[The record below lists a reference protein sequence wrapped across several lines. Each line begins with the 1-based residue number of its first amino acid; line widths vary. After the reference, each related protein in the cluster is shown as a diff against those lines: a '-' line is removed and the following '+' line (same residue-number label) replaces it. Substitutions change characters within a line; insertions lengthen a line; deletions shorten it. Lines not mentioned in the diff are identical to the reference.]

1 MENQA
6 QSKMRFTT
14 VQLGGPVSFMGVTAG
29 IRMRVTYRSRNDS
42 GGGREGFV
50 LTGHA
55 LVGPGM
61 LNTRVI
67 PSREGMQNLF
77 HTQTAGVDVL
87 SI

>member
-1 MENQA
+1 
-6 QSKMRFTT
+6 
-14 VQLGGPVSFMGVTAG
+14 MGVTAG
-29 IRMRVTYRSRNDS
+29 IRVRVTYRSSNDS
-42 GGGREGFV
+42 GVGREGFV
-50 LTGHA
+50 LTGYA

-77 HTQTAGVDVL
+77 YTQKAGVDVF

>member
-6 QSKMRFTT
+6 QSKMRFPP
-14 VQLGGPVSFMGVTAG
+14 LSSSEPGNFMGVAAG
-29 IRMRVTYRSRNDS
+29 IRVRVTYRSRNDS
-42 GGGREGFV
+42 EGGREGFV

-61 LNTRVI
+61 LNTRVT

-77 HTQTAGVDVL
+77 YTQKAGVDVF